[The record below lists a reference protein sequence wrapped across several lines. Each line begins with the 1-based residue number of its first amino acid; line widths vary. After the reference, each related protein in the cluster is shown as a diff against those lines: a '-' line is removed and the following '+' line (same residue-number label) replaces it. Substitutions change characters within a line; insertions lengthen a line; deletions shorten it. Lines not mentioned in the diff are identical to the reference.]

1 MGLKGRR
8 IGSKSGE
15 KPNRICFH
23 VEPED
28 SKAEETTWEE
38 EGHKARAE
46 WRPLDTSKRSNYT
59 ATQVY
64 IKCHNKRHHVVQ

>member
-1 MGLKGRR
+1 MEEGKSLKGRR

-28 SKAEETTWEE
+28 SKAEETMQRKREQGQGSKWE
-38 EGHKARAE
+38 GLGK
-46 WRPLDTSKRSNYT
+46 LLN
-59 ATQVY
+59 
-64 IKCHNKRHHVVQ
+64 